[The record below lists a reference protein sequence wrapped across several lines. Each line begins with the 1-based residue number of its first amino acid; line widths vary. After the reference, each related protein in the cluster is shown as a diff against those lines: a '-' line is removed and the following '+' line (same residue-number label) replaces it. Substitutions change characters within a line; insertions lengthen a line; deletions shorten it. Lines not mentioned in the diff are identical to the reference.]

1 MTLRQNDCE
10 IKEGS
15 AMDYEKLAEEF
26 VKLFGRMERQKE
38 RKKVTDSMHG
48 EQFILFFLSA
58 HTSSVIPSEIGREMC
73 ISSARIA
80 AALNSLEEKGFITR
94 RIDTDDRRRI
104 LVDLTKCGRTE
115 VEKHKS
121 EVKTTTANMMKYLGE
136 HDAKELVRIMKRL
149 SDVTPEDFK

>member
-1 MTLRQNDCE
+1 
-10 IKEGS
+10 
-15 AMDYEKLAEEF
+15 MDYEKLAEEF
-26 VKLFGRMERQKE
+26 IRIFGKMERQKD
-38 RKKVTDSMHG
+38 RKKVADSMHG
-48 EQFILFFLSA
+48 EKFILFFLSA
-58 HTSSVIPSEIGREMC
+58 HESSVIPSDISKEMG

-121 EVKTTTANMMKYLGE
+121 EVMMKYLGE

>member
-1 MTLRQNDCE
+1 M
-10 IKEGS
+10 
-15 AMDYEKLAEEF
+15 
-26 VKLFGRMERQKE
+26 
-38 RKKVTDSMHG
+38 
-48 EQFILFFLSA
+48 
-58 HTSSVIPSEIGREMC
+58 IPSDISKEMG